1 MQQNTE
7 IHKYLQS
14 CNRPQISS
22 QVLIDIQA
30 DVLRK
35 KTLGGRLSYNFGFW
49 YCVLITGQV
58 LIKKDKS
65 MNRNEGNASE
75 NIIYSSR
82 LIKQCGVDMQVQ
94 IGEVNAGI
102 GIMYSSAAHF
112 ARSRI
117 I

>member
-1 MQQNTE
+1 
-7 IHKYLQS
+7 
-14 CNRPQISS
+14 
-22 QVLIDIQA
+22 
-30 DVLRK
+30 
-35 KTLGGRLSYNFGFW
+35 
-49 YCVLITGQV
+49 
-58 LIKKDKS
+58 

-82 LIKQCGVDMQVQ
+82 LIKQYGVDMQVQ

-102 GIMYSSAAHF
+102 GIMYSSAARF